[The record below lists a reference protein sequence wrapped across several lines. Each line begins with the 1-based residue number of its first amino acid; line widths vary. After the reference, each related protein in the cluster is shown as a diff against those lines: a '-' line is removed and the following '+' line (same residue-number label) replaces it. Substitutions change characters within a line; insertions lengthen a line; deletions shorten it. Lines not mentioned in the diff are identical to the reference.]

1 MNHDECTTTTT
12 TAASHHHTRRESRMK
27 RVMAHLFPSL
37 RNSSNNPSCDRYVVD
52 HNHSISRKS
61 LAQISSSNNH
71 HHFNHCDKTSRES
84 SKSTWSTLSSVL
96 KYLLNSHLLFRACEI
111 DSEKHFKIQDAN
123 DKNTNTPE
131 DTISKIHHH
140 DSIIGNTNKL
150 FVHHFADDEKKGLVT
165 AAGRT
170 SSNSPKHANN
180 TATTTTATPVATTSR
195 SDPTSHPGIIN
206 KFIRS
211 FQGNPPLS
219 TDSIQAFN
227 NILFLVNSIPPSV
240 NSVSIF
246 DIMLRSSKLDSDL
259 LPFLAQ
265 VKIPKSAL
273 GGTDYKTFISTLSRV
288 QMYLPSWY
296 YNSLVLAKALGDFDS
311 ILLYCAQRFAR
322 EIKVQ
327 KAITGAL
334 IYPAIMTTIGLL
346 GITLLLTRI
355 LPQNIAIFESMGLTV
370 PAFLQ
375 WTNYLVRSVQYHWL
389 ALLYIIPSTMSSE
402 YLPFK
407 SFLKWQYIKM
417 HTPLGNLK
425 FLQDKATLLHTL
437 SLLDKEQITSKLLIV
452 CSNISSNPILQH
464 MVESMASLAKYGA
477 GADDVLA
484 YMLKQKHIFSPYEI
498 AYLQACFMSG
508 KHSIIQDGLKYASQ
522 MILKQYTQQLQTLL
536 KILNPATVAII
547 GVLVIVIAV
556 LGIYPM
562 IALTGAV
569 TANK

>member
-1 MNHDECTTTTT
+1 MATTT
-12 TAASHHHTRRESRMK
+12 HTMNTNRRESRLK
-27 RVMAHLFPSL
+27 RVMAHLFPS
-37 RNSSNNPSCDRYVVD
+37 RMMIQTQENDSTTKAMNSSRKQPSSPSNNRLDGTDVPLS
-52 HNHSISRKS
+52 K
-61 LAQISSSNNH
+61 SSNM
-71 HHFNHCDKTSRES
+71 KTTTS
-84 SKSTWSTLSSVL
+84 WSILSSL
-96 KYLLNSHLLFRACEI
+96 LQYLLKSNLLFRACQI
-111 DSEKHFKIQDAN
+111 DEKQFKIQQDFENLNA
-123 DKNTNTPE
+123 TPLLK
-131 DTISKIHHH
+131 DINMSKIIHSDNHDHH
-140 DSIIGNTNKL
+140 GNTENL
-150 FVHHFADDEKKGLVT
+150 FVHHAPGTDEKRGLVT
-165 AAGRT
+165 AAAGNPTATRT
-170 SSNSPKHANN
+170 ASNNN
-180 TATTTTATPVATTSR
+180 NNTTPTATTTR

-322 EIKVQ
+322 EIKIQ

-370 PAFLQ
+370 PSFLQ

-407 SFLKWQYIKM
+407 SFLRWQYIKM

-508 KHSIIQDGLKYASQ
+508 KHSIIQDGLKYVSQ

>member
-1 MNHDECTTTTT
+1 MFQQERLHRLAN
-12 TAASHHHTRRESRMK
+12 
-27 RVMAHLFPSL
+27 HLFP
-37 RNSSNNPSCDRYVVD
+37 
-52 HNHSISRKS
+52 
-61 LAQISSSNNH
+61 NH
-71 HHFNHCDKTSRES
+71 HRHES
-84 SKSTWSTLSSVL
+84 TKPIPITPTINPTRSFSNTLSSFSSL
-96 KYLLNSHLLFRACEI
+96 TNFLFRSGLLFRASTFGETF
-111 DSEKHFKIQDAN
+111 S
-123 DKNTNTPE
+123 NTLSSTQP
-131 DTISKIHHH
+131 SHH
-140 DSIIGNTNKL
+140 DVPTL
-150 FVHHFADDEKKGLVT
+150 H
-165 AAGRT
+165 
-170 SSNSPKHANN
+170 NSGTK
-180 TATTTTATPVATTSR
+180 TTPSKSR
-195 SDPTSHPGIIN
+195 SDPTSKPGIIN

-211 FQGNPPLS
+211 FQGNQPLS

-227 NILFLVNSIPPSV
+227 NILFLVNSIPPSM

-273 GGTDYKTFISTLSRV
+273 GGTDYKTFITTLSRV

-296 YNSLVLAKALGDFDS
+296 YNSLVLAKALGNFDS

-322 EIKVQ
+322 EIKIQ

-334 IYPAIMTTIGLL
+334 IYPAIMTVIGLL
-346 GITLLLTRI
+346 GITLLLTKI
-355 LPQNIAIFESMGLTV
+355 LPQNIGIFESMGLTV
-370 PAFLQ
+370 PSFLQ
-375 WTNYLVRSVQYHWL
+375 WTNYMVRSVQYHWL
-389 ALLYIIPSTMSSE
+389 ALIYIIPSTMSSE

-417 HTPLGNLK
+417 HTPIGNLG

-437 SLLDKEQITSKLLIV
+437 SLLDKEQITSKLLLV
-452 CSNISSNPILQH
+452 CSNISSNPVLQH

-477 GADDVLA
+477 GADEVLA

-508 KHSIIQDGLKYASQ
+508 KHTIIQDGLKYVSQ
-522 MILKQYTQQLQTLL
+522 MVLKQYTQQLQTLL